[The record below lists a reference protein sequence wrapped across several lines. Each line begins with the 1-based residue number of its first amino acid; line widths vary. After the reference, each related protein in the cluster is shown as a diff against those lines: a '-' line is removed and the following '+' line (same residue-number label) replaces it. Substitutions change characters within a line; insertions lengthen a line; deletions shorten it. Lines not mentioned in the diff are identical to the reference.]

1 MKKLITGAIVA
12 AALAV
17 PATPAF
23 AIHDPDV
30 PGENC
35 SLASPGNSQAI
46 GHPAAPVLQGT
57 PAGSPNPGNSD
68 FGVAKHVTGVD
79 PPCHFFF
86 QS

>member
-35 SLASPGNSQAI
+35 SRHAPGNSQAI
-46 GHPAAPVLQGT
+46 GHPAAPGCKASPQVRRT
-57 PAGSPNPGNSD
+57 PATPASGWRN
-68 FGVAKHVTGVD
+68 T
-79 PPCHFFF
+79 
-86 QS
+86 

>member
-1 MKKLITGAIVA
+1 MRKLITGVIVA

-35 SLASPGNSQAI
+35 SGPSPGNSQAI
-46 GHPAAPVLQGT
+46 GHPATSVLQGT
-57 PAGSPNPGNSD
+57 PAGAPNPGNSG
-68 FGVAKHVTGVD
+68 FGVAQHVTNVS
-79 PPCHFFF
+79 PPCHFG
-86 QS
+86 QN